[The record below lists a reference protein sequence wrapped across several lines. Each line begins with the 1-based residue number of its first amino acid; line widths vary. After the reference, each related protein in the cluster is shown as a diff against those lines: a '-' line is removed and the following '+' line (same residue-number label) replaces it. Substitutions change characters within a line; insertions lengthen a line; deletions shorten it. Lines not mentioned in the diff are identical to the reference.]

1 MIYKNGSAK
10 DLYIS
15 ITFIKAMSEEEIHT
29 IEFERGESDPKTITL
44 PAEGG
49 TQEITVGDTI
59 INFYTGEVFF
69 ANGTEG
75 HLSRSLISI
84 GKDYIRSIVLYADK
98 EFIIQ
103 LDDCGRHTVK
113 TSEFYTAT
121 RQKFQIA
128 TITVTETTKIRIVAS
143 TDPDARID
151 IPQPVVMGGTLK
163 GSKFNEAVTAATDI
177 FSTALVPTYPATV
190 FRIYACFDGS
200 GDLSV
205 RRAYGGTTITEKLNA
220 GANLSA
226 NCGYAFDVLV
236 LENQTINLRYSA
248 AATALALIVSEV
260 V

>member
-1 MIYKNGSAK
+1 MA
-10 DLYIS
+10 
-15 ITFIKAMSEEEIHT
+15 EEEEAEVHT

-49 TQEITVGDTI
+49 TQTLSTGDTI
-59 INFYTGEVFF
+59 INFYTGEVFL
-69 ANGTEG
+69 ADGTEESI
-75 HLSRSLISI
+75 SRSLQSI
-84 GKDYIRSIVLYADK
+84 GKDYLRSITIYADK
-98 EFIIQ
+98 EYVIQ
-103 LDDCGRHTVK
+103 LDDFGKHTVK
-113 TSEFYTAT
+113 TSEAYAAT

-128 TITVTETTKIRIVAS
+128 TITVAETTKIRIIAS
-143 TDPDARID
+143 TDPDMKID
-151 IPQPVVMGGTLK
+151 MPQPVVMGGTLK
-163 GSKFNEAVTAATDI
+163 GSKFNEAVAAETDI
-177 FSTALVPTYPATV
+177 FSDVLTPTYPATV